1 MKNIFI
7 LIIALFFISGC
18 GDPQTRHSLQQEG
31 HANVSQFVNF
41 PEKMKNCELH
51 KIRYKEKDTTHIT
64 LFTVVC
70 PNSTVSTSYT
80 EGKEQRNVIVSSND
94 QYNKES
100 SVLELFKQKTS
111 FLDNIKESTF
121 SCQPIENSCTQN
133 KDGGY
138 HCSSEN
144 EYYNCS
150 VKQSKIVDH
159 QIVENSISMKCNSTE
174 CIL

>member
-1 MKNIFI
+1 MKNILI

-18 GDPQTRHSLQQEG
+18 GDKQTKLALQKEG
-31 HANVSQFVNF
+31 YVNSSKFVNF
-41 PEKMKNCELH
+41 PEKMKNCELYQ
-51 KIRYKEKDTTHIT
+51 IQYRNNYTQN

-80 EGKEQRNVIVSSND
+80 EGKQQVNVIVSSND

-121 SCQPIENSCTQN
+121 SCQPIENSCKQN